1 MHPKGN
7 SGYCTTCDQA
17 SYFIERGPWL
27 RDEYV
32 CLRCN
37 SVPRARALML
47 ALQWSCPNWRAQDV
61 YESSPAAALSA
72 KLATEGGSYTW
83 SHFVPSQPLGTI
95 VDHLRSENLECLTFD
110 DEAFDIV
117 VTQDVFEHVLRPELA
132 FREVARVLR
141 PGGRHVF
148 TVPLYRRKATV
159 VRAKPGPDG
168 PDLLLP
174 AEYHGDPVNANG
186 SLVVREWGD
195 DIVSFIKEH
204 ADMDTER
211 HEVTDRELGLDGE
224 FLDVLVSL
232 KSA

>member
-1 MHPKGN
+1 MV
-7 SGYCTTCDQA
+7 
-17 SYFIERGPWL
+17 RG
-27 RDEYV
+27 
-32 CLRCN
+32 
-37 SVPRARALML
+37 
-47 ALQWSCPNWRAQDV
+47 
-61 YESSPAAALSA
+61 
-72 KLATEGGSYTW
+72 
-83 SHFVPSQPLGTI
+83 
-95 VDHLRSENLECLTFD
+95 
-110 DEAFDIV
+110 
-117 VTQDVFEHVLRPELA
+117 
-132 FREVARVLR
+132 
-141 PGGRHVF
+141 
-148 TVPLYRRKATV
+148 
-159 VRAKPGPDG
+159 KPGPDG